1 MSRPQPRRGW
11 RNNRR
16 STSCSP
22 DTPLKS
28 RLAAAETPGV
38 ANRRW
43 VIVARQE
50 MALFEALAAAFWNRK
65 EHSVVLDRRVAP
77 ERRLAAKPVRS
88 TERRVAPP
96 LDLVTGKFCIVEA
109 AQPCERSRDG
119 FFPRGIEPA
128 ELFSAGK
135 SRYTRTWK
143 PRHPSSRAL
152 KDS

>member
-1 MSRPQPRRGW
+1 M
-11 RNNRR
+11 
-16 STSCSP
+16 
-22 DTPLKS
+22 
-28 RLAAAETPGV
+28 

-65 EHSVVLDRRVAP
+65 DHSVVLDRRVVP
-77 ERRLAAKPVRS
+77 TRRLSSRPARS

-96 LDLVTGKFCIVEA
+96 LDLENEKFWIVEA
-109 AQPCERSRDG
+109 ARPCERSRDG
-119 FFPRGIEPA
+119 FFPRWIEPA

-143 PRHPSSRAL
+143 PRHPLSRAL